1 MLEHHSY
8 RSFPDL
14 WGISCCFAHRS
25 ILSRIGAS
33 GKNPGAV
40 QVTRLDVVNY
50 IAHSI
55 SINTSSHSSGAE
67 RSQLENIESKV
78 DQLLGELRD
87 LSEKVQQISDRLG
100 PEEKS

>member
-1 MLEHHSY
+1 MLEYHSNCP
-8 RSFPDL
+8 FPDL
-14 WGISCCFAHRS
+14 WGISFLCTHAP
-25 ILSRIGAS
+25 ILSRVGAS
-33 GKNPGAV
+33 GKAGAV